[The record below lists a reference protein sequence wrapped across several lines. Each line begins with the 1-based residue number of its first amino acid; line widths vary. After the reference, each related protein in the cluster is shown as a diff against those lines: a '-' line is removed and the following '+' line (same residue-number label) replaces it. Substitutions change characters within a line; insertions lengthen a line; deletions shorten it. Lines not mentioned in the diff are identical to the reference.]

1 MSDKTSASRLEESV
15 KDNTRIDALVEK
27 LKSKLKDFAVMDRQG
42 ELVGEVKDLV
52 LDTNRQLHL
61 VVSKMVSGQ
70 GSRLFLL
77 ISKLIQKIDPS
88 TKSIFVDINKAK
100 IDQIPE
106 YIKLETPGMEISEV
120 PNTPVTPTPISSES
134 ANIQAKLDDEQKV
147 VSSKTL
153 EAASDD
159 IIRLLEE
166 RLLVDSSKRKVGE
179 VIVRKEIE
187 TRMVQVPVRREKLIV
202 EQVSPERKQ
211 LAEIDLGLA
220 EVTGIE
226 LAEIVSPKTEVTETV
241 SPKTEIGSLDET
253 TVTGEFNSPKIASL
267 LLNAIALE
275 RRHGCQKVRVEIVVE
290 DAERQKT
297 YQEWFDRCSL
307 KKG

>member
-15 KDNTRIDALVEK
+15 KDSTRIDALVEK

-52 LDTNRQLHL
+52 LDTNRQLNL
-61 VVSKMVSGQ
+61 VVSKMVGDQ

-77 ISKLIQKIDPS
+77 ISKLIQKIEPS

-100 IDQIPE
+100 IEQLPE
-106 YIKLETPGMEISEV
+106 YIKIETPGMEISEV

-153 EAASDD
+153 EAPEDD

-226 LAEIVSPKTEVTETV
+226 LAETA
-241 SPKTEIGSLDET
+241 SPKTEIGSLDEA
-253 TVTGEFNSPKIASL
+253 TVSGEFNSPKIASL